1 MGEKLWEKMQK
12 TADVLHWL
20 GKYQERD
27 AIILASRLMRAK
39 GIEEMDEW
47 ENFVTSQEKLF
58 VAQGKGHDGA

>member
-1 MGEKLWEKMQK
+1 MGEKLWEKLQK

-39 GIEEMDEW
+39 GIEEMGEW

-58 VAQGKGHDGA
+58 VAQGQGHDGA